1 MNLLITGAAG
11 NLGSFLARD
20 LLGSAHGVRLL
31 IHRRELPYSIAAAPN
46 ASVWR
51 ADLEK
56 PETLRAP
63 CEGTD
68 CIVHFAGVL
77 FAPRPEQF
85 LPRTNTRYVENLVA
99 AARAAGVRKFIL
111 ISFPHV
117 EGESFPDRPATGR
130 LDGQPESVHARTR
143 LAAEKALFAACGHD
157 VDQVS
162 SRPVC
167 HPELVE
173 GSPRAGLT
181 PVVLRPGM
189 IYGRGVLMIEAARW
203 LLRHR
208 LLAVWRTPTWEH
220 LLALPDFLAG
230 VRAAIERPDFSGVC
244 NLADDQPLPLQE
256 FLDTIATHWG
266 YPKPW
271 RAPRWSFYAA
281 AAGCEA
287 FGSIFG
293 TAAPLTRDFIR
304 IGMASSVAD
313 TTRMKR
319 ELLPRLAYPTLQ
331 DGLELL

>member
-1 MNLLITGAAG
+1 MNVLITGAAG

-20 LLGSAHGVRLL
+20 LLGTAHGLRLL
-31 IHRRELPYSIAAAPN
+31 IHRRDLPFSIAACPN

-68 CIVHFAGVL
+68 CLVHFAGVL
-77 FAPRPEQF
+77 FAPRPEKF

-99 AARAAGVRKFIL
+99 AALAAGVRKFIL

-143 LAAEKALFAACGHD
+143 LAAEKCLFAAC
-157 VDQVS
+157 
-162 SRPVC
+162 
-167 HPELVE
+167 E
-173 GSPRAGLT
+173 GTSMV

-189 IYGRGVLMIEAARW
+189 IYARGVLMIEAARW
-203 LLRHR
+203 LLRRR
-208 LLAVWRTPTWEH
+208 LLGVWRTPTWEH
-220 LLALPDFLAG
+220 LLALPDFLTG

-244 NLADDQPLPLQE
+244 NLADDQPLTLQE

-331 DGLELL
+331 DGLKLL